1 MDEKEIET
9 FVELKF
15 FPPFQERGYLDR
27 VPVEA
32 LRIYLIQQN
41 ILCVRDDS
49 EYIYARFC
57 NMVAWDISGISMK
70 TDPDEIPVV
79 LANYMNTTLWNK
91 FKSALVEYYKNEKRA

>member
-32 LRIYLIQQN
+32 LEIYLIQQGISYIHGDKES
-41 ILCVRDDS
+41 ILDKFV
-49 EYIYARFC
+49 
-57 NMVAWDISGISMK
+57 NKVAWEISGISMK

-79 LANYMNTTLWNK
+79 LTNYMNTTLWNK